1 MRLWLYSVGYNLIC
15 SSSEP
20 GIWHNLKFTTQF
32 SGGMAENG
40 NEIWGAHNGINVQQ
54 GMLNFVLINVSEAR
68 DQ

>member
-15 SSSEP
+15 SLSEP

-54 GMLNFVLINVSEAR
+54 GM
-68 DQ
+68 